1 MNRTTNPE
9 PVSRLYRP
17 VVGILDLALRMAT
30 RRRYAGLDRI
40 PATGPA
46 VVVCNHLSV
55 ADPLVLGTAV
65 HRAGR
70 DAAFLA
76 KAEVFDIPVL
86 GPLLRR
92 TGQIPVHR
100 GSADA
105 AAALEPALA
114 ALRSGRLVV
123 IYPEGRI
130 TTDPDYR
137 PMPDARTGAVR
148 LALAAGCPVVPVA
161 QWGAHRLVTRE
172 HASTWTRPPR
182 WFGWLRPGRQ
192 RRRAD
197 VDLLVG
203 EPVGVDELRAL
214 TDPAGRPDLHA
225 GTALV
230 MRRVGAL
237 LDRITAAAGMDQPAP
252 GQTVPHPRERRTGRR
267 RLPHDTA
274 A

>member
-1 MNRTTNPE
+1 MDETTTNSE

-17 VVGILDLALRMAT
+17 VVGAVDLLLRVAT

-40 PATGPA
+40 PASGAA

-76 KAEVFDIPVL
+76 KAEVFAVPLL

-92 TGQIPVHR
+92 TGQIPVRR

-105 AAALEPALA
+105 ARALDPALA
-114 ALRSGRLVV
+114 ALRAGRLVAL
-123 IYPEGRI
+123 YPEGRI

-182 WFGWLRPGRQ
+182 LLGWLRPGRQ
-192 RRRAD
+192 RRRPD

-203 EPVGVDELRAL
+203 EPIGVDELRA
-214 TDPAGRPDLHA
+214 APDLHA
-225 GTALV
+225 ATALV
-230 MRRVGAL
+230 MRRIEDL
-237 LDRITAAAGMDQPAP
+237 LDRIAAAEGMDHRAT
-252 GQTVPHPRERRTGRR
+252 GQTITNRRERRSVLR

>member
-1 MNRTTNPE
+1 MANPE

-17 VVGILDLALRMAT
+17 VVGAVDLLLRVAT

-40 PATGPA
+40 PATGAA

-76 KAEVFDIPVL
+76 KAEVFDAPGL

-92 TGQIPVHR
+92 TGQIPVRR

-105 AAALEPALA
+105 AAALGPALA
-114 ALRSGRLVV
+114 ALQAGRLVV

-130 TTDPDYR
+130 TTEPDYR

-172 HASTWTRPPR
+172 HRSTWTRPLR
-182 WFGWLRPGRQ
+182 LLGWLRSGRQ
-192 RRRAD
+192 RRRPD

-203 EPVGVDELRAL
+203 EPIEVAELRGL
-214 TDPAGRPDLHA
+214 TDPQGRPDLHA
-225 GTALV
+225 ATELV
-230 MRRVGAL
+230 MRRIGTL
-237 LDRITAAAGMDQPAP
+237 LDRIAVADGMDRPAP
-252 GQTVPHPRERRTGRR
+252 GQNPATRRERRRPLR